1 MCSSLFLFVLE
12 HIKCQEASS
21 HFSYLLLLVVIKH
34 KLTEM
39 FLQIHFIFLVEILF
53 TNNICVL
60 CVGKNLSF
68 TDIFSFIVLLIT
80 AGRVRQMTLLSTFI
94 NQEQTAA
101 LMILF
106 SNNSFKIVSDFLVN
120 HQQTPYILIHFSNS
134 LFSLFV

>member
-1 MCSSLFLFVLE
+1 
-12 HIKCQEASS
+12 
-21 HFSYLLLLVVIKH
+21 
-34 KLTEM
+34 M

-68 TDIFSFIVLLIT
+68 TDNFSFIVLLII
-80 AGRVRQMTLLSTFI
+80 AGQVRQMTLLSTFI

-106 SNNSFKIVSDFLVN
+106 SNNAFKIVSDFLVN
-120 HQQTPYILIHFSNS
+120 HQQTPYILIHFSNN
-134 LFSLFV
+134 LFSLFVWTWGLKIFCRVESLTVWWKLWFPQNNVFKWIK